1 MGLAA
6 RDRTR
11 WGILSTAK
19 INLAVLE
26 GARAAAGV
34 EFVAIAS
41 RDSARAE
48 AYAHEHGLARAH
60 GSYEALLADD
70 GIDAVYIPLPNS
82 LHHEWTLR
90 ALAAGKHVLCE
101 KPYTRH
107 GVEVEEAFDLAERNG
122 LILSE
127 AFMWRHNPQTARFIE
142 LLPEIGELQT
152 IRATFSFRLGNET
165 DVRMVPELDG
175 GALMDVGCYCVSGAR
190 LLGGEPERV
199 HGEQVNG
206 PTGVDVRFTATL
218 RFPDDVVAEFTCAFT
233 HEHHG
238 LEVIGSE
245 GTLFAGDP
253 WHCKDGLILVN
264 GRQERVPP
272 ANSYTLELEN
282 VSGAIRGEARLLL
295 GREDALGQALTIE
308 ALYDSASA

>member
-1 MGLAA
+1 V
-6 RDRTR
+6 TR

-19 INLAVLE
+19 INRLVRPRAR
-26 GARAAAGV
+26 GAEGV
-34 EFVAIAS
+34 EFVAVAS

-48 AYAHEHGLARAH
+48 AYAREHGLARAH

-70 GIDAVYIPLPNS
+70 GVDAVYVPLPNS

-90 ALAAGKHVLCE
+90 GLAAGKHVLCE

-107 GVEVEEAFDLAERNG
+107 SAQVEEAFDLAERNG

-127 AFMWRHNPQTARFIE
+127 AFMWRHNPQTKRFVE
-142 LLPEIGELQT
+142 LLPEVGELQT
-152 IRATFSFRLGNET
+152 IRATFSFPLRNET
-165 DVRMVPELDG
+165 DVRLIPELDG
-175 GALMDVGCYCVSGAR
+175 GALMDVGCYCVNGAR
-190 LLGGEPERV
+190 LLAGEPERV
-199 HGEQVNG
+199 HGEQVIG

-218 RFPDDVVAEFTCAFT
+218 RFPDDIVAEFTCSFT
-233 HEHHG
+233 QEHQG

-264 GRQERVPP
+264 GRQERLQPT
-272 ANSYTLELEN
+272 NSYTLELEN
-282 VSGAIRGEARLLL
+282 VSAAIRGEAPLLL

-308 ALYDSASA
+308 ALYDSTSA